1 MRKIRWVKR
10 QALIEMYNAVEAV
23 RKIRWVKRESL
34 IEMYNAVEVGRPMCP
49 YRAMLQRRV
58 LSGSNWVGL
67 LWLALADDYDAP
79 YGKGKW
85 EEVQHFPKDMP
96 LPIMKKT
103 MRAMLYLG
111 MDTGV

>member
-1 MRKIRWVKR
+1 
-10 QALIEMYNAVEAV
+10 V
-23 RKIRWVKRESL
+23 RKIRWVKRKSL

-49 YRAMLQRRV
+49 NRAMLQRRV
-58 LSGSNWVGL
+58 LGGNWVGL
-67 LWLALADDYDAP
+67 LWLAPADDYDAH
-79 YGKGKW
+79 YDMTDGKW
-85 EEVQHFPKDMP
+85 KEVQHFPKDTP

>member
-49 YRAMLQRRV
+49 NRAMLQRRV
-58 LSGSNWVGL
+58 LSGSWVGL
-67 LWLALADDYDAP
+67 LWLAPADDYDAH
-79 YGKGKW
+79 YDKGTWKK
-85 EEVQHFPKDMP
+85 VQHFPKDTP

>member
-10 QALIEMYNAVEAV
+10 
-23 RKIRWVKRESL
+23 KSL

-49 YRAMLQRRV
+49 NRAILQRRV
-58 LSGSNWVGL
+58 HSGSDWVGL
-67 LWLALADDYDAP
+67 LWLAPATW
-79 YGKGKW
+79 K
-85 EEVQHFPKDMP
+85 EVQHFPKDTP